1 MVIKKTHKI
10 IFSIIIVSVVIGFVL
25 FNSQASLNDNIMA
38 NNKATV
44 LPIDQ
49 MIQVFQ
55 NDALSAKEQYINQ
68 LVQVKGRVHDITY
81 LNDRQTIILKGAEF
95 QDSYIICDMSPE
107 DTNVDKSIQIGQEI
121 SLKGVC
127 KGFLL
132 DVILLNCVRIN
143 EVP

>member
-81 LNDRQTIILKGAEF
+81 LNDRQTIILKGVEF
-95 QDSYIICDMSPE
+95 QDSYIICDMSQE